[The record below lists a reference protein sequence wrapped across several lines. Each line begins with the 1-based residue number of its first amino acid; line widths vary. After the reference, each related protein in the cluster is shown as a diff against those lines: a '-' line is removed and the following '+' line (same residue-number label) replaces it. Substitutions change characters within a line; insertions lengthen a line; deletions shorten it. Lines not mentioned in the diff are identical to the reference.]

1 MSNVSEATE
10 GVNRRKGDGS
20 SELFLL
26 PVLRPL
32 ADNNMAV
39 PERDNQEH

>member
-1 MSNVSEATE
+1 MSNLSEAT
-10 GVNRRKGDGS
+10 GRVNRRKGDGN

-26 PVLRPL
+26 PVLGPL

-39 PERDNQEH
+39 PEGDNKEY